1 MGKAYKKNTDKTPK
15 VEEPMAVYRT
25 VKKLPAVADFSYKQF
40 EKIAAKVPFTQKEW
54 ANILHLSERTL
65 QRYAKDNKHIEG
77 IYVDRILHI
86 EELIDTGLSV
96 FKSPETFYE
105 WLKQDKKVMG
115 HVLNFDS
122 LYNTRGIQETLHQ
135 LSRIQYGVYT

>member
-40 EKIAAKVPFTQKEW
+40 EKIVAKVPFTQKEW

-96 FKSPETFYE
+96 FKSPEAFYE
-105 WLKQDKKVMG
+105 WLKQDKKVLG

-122 LYNTRGIQETLHQ
+122 LYNTRGIQEILQQ

>member
-1 MGKAYKKNTDKTPK
+1 
-15 VEEPMAVYRT
+15 MAIYRT

-40 EKIAAKVPFTQKEW
+40 EKISAKVPFTQKEW

-96 FKSPETFYE
+96 FKSPEAFYE
-105 WLKQDKKVMG
+105 WLKQDKKVLG